1 MVDSEEFSESTE
13 HFAAIRCSNR
23 GTWMRL
29 TLVYDGESKG
39 SSHIVDADTGERLE
53 KVESFTMVRGEG
65 SGRDKLTLTVALP
78 TGLEGD
84 RALIA
89 SGISEAEQTRQER
102 PLEISL

>member
-1 MVDSEEFSESTE
+1 
-13 HFAAIRCSNR
+13 
-23 GTWMRL
+23 MRL

-53 KVESFTMVRGEG
+53 KVESFTLVRGEG

-84 RALIA
+84 RARIA
-89 SGISEAEQTRQER
+89 SIAENTGPTIETISQQDGPPPA
-102 PLEISL
+102 